1 MELVSIIRD
10 KGRKVMHIHW
20 LQHLARDEGVQ
31 VILKKN
37 RYTLGEA
44 AWGAKVVLV
53 AQLWVRNYF
62 KQLLDSKNLQFLL
75 GLH

>member
-44 AWGAKVVLV
+44 A
-53 AQLWVRNYF
+53 
-62 KQLLDSKNLQFLL
+62 
-75 GLH
+75 